1 MVIKKPSL
9 QLSEVLDDVD
19 FTQLHGHMVIKGLLN
34 MLLELR
40 KVNATLHN
48 LTPEGVFVS
57 SQGTKLMLVDL
68 LALTFK
74 DMPVLGM
81 SKGSMPYSNQDLKEH
96 EQTGYHRQ
104 ERTMWSVGMMILQL
118 FVGSEVVQCFYTHQ
132 DVMEGLTHVQNELGN
147 RLYGLIRALMFEVSF
162 EVIKETLDGGILD
175 SPERVAK
182 SIRHAGKRI
191 RDSNFI
197 QELLNA

>member
-1 MVIKKPSL
+1 
-9 QLSEVLDDVD
+9 
-19 FTQLHGHMVIKGLLN
+19 
-34 MLLELR
+34 
-40 KVNATLHN
+40 
-48 LTPEGVFVS
+48 
-57 SQGTKLMLVDL
+57 MLVDL

-74 DMPVLGM
+74 DMPVLEM
-81 SKGSMPYSNQDLKEH
+81 IKGSMPYSNQDLKEH

-118 FVGSEVVQCFYTHQ
+118 FVGSEVVQCLYTHQ
-132 DVMEGLTHVQNELGN
+132 DVIEGLTHVQNELGN
-147 RLYGLIRALMFEVSF
+147 RLYGLIRALMFEVRF

-182 SIRHAGKRI
+182 SIRHARKRI